1 MTITYF
7 SNFLNHHQANVADE
21 LYEKLGAD
29 YTFVELCPIYDWLLK
44 GGYSDLS
51 SRPYVLQAWRS
62 PENYRKA
69 ERLSLNSGVALF
81 GGPETLKLEVLRAKT
96 GKLTFDVSER
106 WLKHGILN
114 LASPRLLR
122 YFWYYYMVF
131 SKENVYK
138 LCSSAYA
145 CGDHYKLH
153 SFKNRCYKWGYFT
166 RVDDF
171 PLETSANFDVSS
183 GETEVHHL
191 MWCARFLRWKHP
203 ELPVRL
209 ARRLKDRG
217 YKFVLDMYGSGDEL
231 KNTKRLVSELDVTDV
246 VHFFGNL
253 PNEEI
258 LEQMR
263 RHEIFLFTSDQ
274 NEGWGAVLN
283 ESMSN
288 ACAVVA
294 SNMIGSVPFLIEN
307 DSNGLI
313 FRSEDLDSLEENV
326 SRMLDDPECR
336 RRIASNAV
344 RTMRNVW
351 SPSNAADS
359 LLRLIADLQA
369 GCDTSITLGPC
380 SKAMP
385 I

>member
-1 MTITYF
+1 MTVTYF

-21 LYEKLGAD
+21 LYEKQGTD

-69 ERLSLNSGVALF
+69 EDLALNADVALF
-81 GGPETLKLEVLRAKT
+81 GGPETLKLEVMRAKT
-96 GKLTFDVSER
+96 GKLTFDVGER
-106 WLKHGILN
+106 WLKRGLLN

-122 YFWYYYMVF
+122 YFWYYYTVF

-145 CGDHYKLH
+145 CGDHYKLY

-166 RVDDF
+166 KVEDF
-171 PLETSANFDVSS
+171 PFETSANFDVSTE
-183 GETEVHHL
+183 ETEVHL

-209 ARRLKDRG
+209 ARRLKDKG
-217 YKFVLDMYGSGDEL
+217 YKFVFDMYGSGVEL
-231 KNTKRLVSELDVTDV
+231 ENVKRLASELEVTDV
-246 VHFFGNL
+246 LRFQGNL
-253 PNEEI
+253 PNDKI

-263 RHEIFLFTSDQ
+263 QHEIFLFTSDK

-288 ACAVVA
+288 GCAVVA
-294 SNMIGSVPFLIEN
+294 SDEIGSVPFLVE
-307 DSNGLI
+307 DGVNGLV
-313 FRSEDLDSLEENV
+313 FKSEDLDSLETKV
-326 SRMLDDPECR
+326 MSLLDNADCR
-336 RRIASNAV
+336 RTIAANAM
-344 RTMRNVW
+344 RTMRTLW
-351 SPSNAADS
+351 SPQNAADN
-359 LLRLIADLQA
+359 LLRLIDDLQA
-369 GCDTSITLGPC
+369 GRDTSIAVGPC
-380 SKAMP
+380 SKALP

>member
-1 MTITYF
+1 MTVTYF

-21 LYEKLGAD
+21 LYEKLGTD

-69 ERLSLNSGVALF
+69 EDLALNADVALF
-81 GGPETLKLEVLRAKT
+81 GGPETLKLEVMRAKT
-96 GKLTFDVSER
+96 GKLTFDVGER
-106 WLKHGILN
+106 WLKRGLLN

-122 YFWYYYMVF
+122 YFWYYYTVF

-145 CGDHYKLH
+145 CGDHYKLY

-166 RVDDF
+166 KVEDF
-171 PLETSANFDVSS
+171 PFETSANFDVSS
-183 GETEVHHL
+183 EETEVHL

-209 ARRLKDRG
+209 AKRLKDKG
-217 YKFVLDMYGSGDEL
+217 YKFVFDMYGSGVEL
-231 KNTKRLVSELDVTDV
+231 ENVKRLASELEVTDV
-246 VHFFGNL
+246 LRFQGNL
-253 PNEEI
+253 PNDKI

-263 RHEIFLFTSDQ
+263 QHEIFLFTSDK

-288 ACAVVA
+288 GCAVVA
-294 SNMIGSVPFLIEN
+294 SDEIGSVPFLVE
-307 DSNGLI
+307 DGVNGLV
-313 FRSEDLDSLEENV
+313 FKSEDLDSLETKV
-326 SRMLDDPECR
+326 MSLLDNADCR
-336 RRIASNAV
+336 RTIAANAM
-344 RTMRNVW
+344 RTMRTLW
-351 SPSNAADS
+351 SPQNAADN
-359 LLRLIADLQA
+359 LLRLIDDLQA
-369 GCDTSITLGPC
+369 GRDTSIAVGPC
-380 SKAMP
+380 SKALP

>member
-1 MTITYF
+1 MTVTYF

-21 LYEKLGAD
+21 LYEKLGTD

-69 ERLSLNSGVALF
+69 EDLALNADVALF
-81 GGPETLKLEVLRAKT
+81 GGPETLKLEVMRAKT
-96 GKLTFDVSER
+96 GKLTFDVGER
-106 WLKHGILN
+106 WLKRGLHN

-122 YFWYYYMVF
+122 YFWYYYTVF

-145 CGDHYKLH
+145 CGDHYKLY

-166 RVDDF
+166 KVEDF
-171 PLETSANFDVSS
+171 PFETSANFDVSS
-183 GETEVHHL
+183 EETEVHL
-191 MWCARFLRWKHP
+191 MWCARFLRLKHP

-209 ARRLKDRG
+209 ARRLKDKG
-217 YKFVLDMYGSGDEL
+217 YKFVLDMYGSGVEL
-231 KNTKRLVSELDVTDV
+231 ENVKRLALELEVTDV
-246 VHFFGNL
+246 LRFQGNL
-253 PNEEI
+253 PNDKI

-263 RHEIFLFTSDQ
+263 QHEIFLFTSDK

-288 ACAVVA
+288 GCAVVA
-294 SNMIGSVPFLIEN
+294 SDEIGSVPFLVE
-307 DSNGLI
+307 DGVNGLV
-313 FRSEDLDSLEENV
+313 FKSEDLDSLETKV
-326 SRMLDDPECR
+326 ISLLDNADCR
-336 RRIASNAV
+336 RTIAANAM
-344 RTMRNVW
+344 RTMRTLW
-351 SPSNAADS
+351 SPQNAADN
-359 LLRLIADLQA
+359 LLRLIDDLQA
-369 GCDTSITLGPC
+369 GRDTSVAVGPC
-380 SKAMP
+380 SKALP

>member
-1 MTITYF
+1 MTVTYF

-21 LYEKLGAD
+21 LYEKLGTD

-69 ERLSLNSGVALF
+69 EDLALNADVALF
-81 GGPETLKLEVLRAKT
+81 GGPETLKLEVMRAKT
-96 GKLTFDVSER
+96 GKLTFDVGER
-106 WLKHGILN
+106 WLKRGLLN

-122 YFWYYYMVF
+122 YFWYYYTVF

-145 CGDHYKLH
+145 CGDHYKLY

-166 RVDDF
+166 KVEDF
-171 PLETSANFDVSS
+171 PFETSANVDVSS
-183 GETEVHHL
+183 EETEVHL

-209 ARRLKDRG
+209 ARRLKDKG
-217 YKFVLDMYGSGDEL
+217 YKFVFDMYGSGVEL
-231 KNTKRLVSELDVTDV
+231 ENVKRLASELEVTDV
-246 VHFFGNL
+246 LRFQGNL
-253 PNEEI
+253 PNDKI

-263 RHEIFLFTSDQ
+263 QHEIFLFTSDK

-288 ACAVVA
+288 GCAVVA
-294 SNMIGSVPFLIEN
+294 SDEIGSVPFLVE
-307 DSNGLI
+307 DGVNGLV
-313 FRSEDLDSLEENV
+313 FKSEDLDSLETKV
-326 SRMLDDPECR
+326 MSLLDNADCR
-336 RRIASNAV
+336 RTIAANAM
-344 RTMRNVW
+344 RTMRTPW
-351 SPSNAADS
+351 SPQNAADN
-359 LLRLIADLQA
+359 LLRLIDDLQA
-369 GCDTSITLGPC
+369 GRDTSIAVGPC
-380 SKAMP
+380 SKALP

>member
-1 MTITYF
+1 MTVTYF

-21 LYEKLGAD
+21 LYEKLGTD

-69 ERLSLNSGVALF
+69 EELALNADVALF
-81 GGPETLKLEVLRAKT
+81 GGPETLKLEVMRAKT
-96 GKLTFDVSER
+96 GKLTFDVGER
-106 WLKHGILN
+106 WLKRGLLN

-122 YFWYYYMVF
+122 YFWYYYTVF

-145 CGDHYKLH
+145 CGDHYKLY

-166 RVDDF
+166 KVEDF
-171 PLETSANFDVSS
+171 PFETSANFDVSS
-183 GETEVHHL
+183 EETEVPL

-209 ARRLKDRG
+209 ARRLKDKG
-217 YKFVLDMYGSGDEL
+217 YKFVFDMYGSGVEL
-231 KNTKRLVSELDVTDV
+231 ENVKRLASELEVTDV
-246 VHFFGNL
+246 LRFQGNL
-253 PNEEI
+253 PNDKI

-263 RHEIFLFTSDQ
+263 QHEIFLFTSDK

-288 ACAVVA
+288 GCAVVA
-294 SNMIGSVPFLIEN
+294 SDEIGSVPFLVE
-307 DSNGLI
+307 DGVNGLV
-313 FRSEDLDSLEENV
+313 FKSEDLDSLETKV
-326 SRMLDDPECR
+326 MSLLDNADCR
-336 RRIASNAV
+336 RTIAANAM
-344 RTMRNVW
+344 RTMRTLW
-351 SPSNAADS
+351 SPQNAADN
-359 LLRLIADLQA
+359 LLRLIDDLQA
-369 GCDTSITLGPC
+369 GRDTSVAVGPC
-380 SKAMP
+380 SKALP

>member
-1 MTITYF
+1 MTVTYF

-21 LYEKLGAD
+21 LYEKLGTD

-69 ERLSLNSGVALF
+69 EDLALNADVALF
-81 GGPETLKLEVLRAKT
+81 GGPETLKLEVMRAKT
-96 GKLTFDVSER
+96 GKLTFDVGER
-106 WLKHGILN
+106 WLKRGLLN

-122 YFWYYYMVF
+122 YFWYYYTVF

-145 CGDHYKLH
+145 CGDHYKLY

-166 RVDDF
+166 KVEDF
-171 PLETSANFDVSS
+171 PFETSANFDVSS
-183 GETEVHHL
+183 EETEVHL
-191 MWCARFLRWKHP
+191 MWCARFLRLKHP

-209 ARRLKDRG
+209 ARRLKDKG
-217 YKFVLDMYGSGDEL
+217 YKFVFDMYGSGVEL
-231 KNTKRLVSELDVTDV
+231 ENVKRLASELEVTDV
-246 VHFFGNL
+246 LRFHGNL
-253 PNEEI
+253 PNDKI

-263 RHEIFLFTSDQ
+263 QHEIFIFTSDK

-288 ACAVVA
+288 GCAVVA
-294 SNMIGSVPFLIEN
+294 SDEIGSVPFLVE
-307 DSNGLI
+307 DGVNGLV
-313 FRSEDLDSLEENV
+313 FKSEDLDSLETKV
-326 SRMLDDPECR
+326 MSLLDNADCR
-336 RRIASNAV
+336 RTIAANAM
-344 RTMRNVW
+344 RTMRTLW
-351 SPSNAADS
+351 SPQNAADN
-359 LLRLIADLQA
+359 LLRLIDDLQA
-369 GCDTSITLGPC
+369 GRDTSIAVGPC
-380 SKAMP
+380 SKALP

>member
-1 MTITYF
+1 MTVTYF

-21 LYEKLGAD
+21 LYEKLGTD

-62 PENYRKA
+62 SENYRKA
-69 ERLSLNSGVALF
+69 EDLALNADVALF
-81 GGPETLKLEVLRAKT
+81 GGPETLKLEVMRAKT
-96 GKLTFDVSER
+96 GKLTFDVGER
-106 WLKHGILN
+106 WLKRGLLN

-122 YFWYYYMVF
+122 FFRYYYTVF

-153 SFKNRCYKWGYFT
+153 SFKNKCYKWGYFT
-166 RVDDF
+166 KIEDF
-171 PLETSANFDVSS
+171 PLETSVNFDVSS
-183 GETEVHHL
+183 EETEVHL

-209 ARRLKDRG
+209 ARRLKDKG
-217 YKFVLDMYGSGDEL
+217 YKFVLDMYGSGVEL
-231 KNTKRLVSELDVTDV
+231 ENVKRLALELEVTDV
-246 VHFFGNL
+246 LRFQGNL
-253 PNEEI
+253 PNDKI

-263 RHEIFLFTSDQ
+263 QHEIFLFTSDK

-288 ACAVVA
+288 GCAVVA
-294 SNMIGSVPFLIEN
+294 SDEIGSVPFLVE
-307 DSNGLI
+307 DGVNGLV
-313 FRSEDLDSLEENV
+313 FKSEDLDSLETKV
-326 SRMLDDPECR
+326 ISLLDNADCR
-336 RRIASNAV
+336 RTIAANAM
-344 RTMRNVW
+344 RTMRTLW
-351 SPSNAADS
+351 SPQNAADN
-359 LLRLIADLQA
+359 LLRLIDDLQA
-369 GCDTSITLGPC
+369 GRDTSVAVGPC
-380 SKAMP
+380 SKALP

>member
-1 MTITYF
+1 MTVTYF

-21 LYEKLGAD
+21 LYEKLGTD

-69 ERLSLNSGVALF
+69 EDLALNADVALF
-81 GGPETLKLEVLRAKT
+81 GGPETLKLEVMRAKA
-96 GKLTFDVSER
+96 GKLTFDVGER
-106 WLKHGILN
+106 WLKRGLLN

-122 YFWYYYMVF
+122 YFWYYYTVF

-145 CGDHYKLH
+145 CGDHYKLY

-166 RVDDF
+166 KVEDF
-171 PLETSANFDVSS
+171 PFETSANFDVSS
-183 GETEVHHL
+183 EETEVHL

-209 ARRLKDRG
+209 ARRLKDKG
-217 YKFVLDMYGSGDEL
+217 YKFVFDMYGSGVEL
-231 KNTKRLVSELDVTDV
+231 ENVKRLASELEVTDV
-246 VHFFGNL
+246 LRFQGNL
-253 PNEEI
+253 PNDKI

-263 RHEIFLFTSDQ
+263 QHEIFLFTSDK

-288 ACAVVA
+288 GCAVVA
-294 SNMIGSVPFLIEN
+294 SDEIGSVPFLVE
-307 DSNGLI
+307 DGVNGLV
-313 FRSEDLDSLEENV
+313 FKSEDLDSLETKV
-326 SRMLDDPECR
+326 MSLLDNADCR
-336 RRIASNAV
+336 RTIAANAM
-344 RTMRNVW
+344 RTMRTLW
-351 SPSNAADS
+351 SPQNAADN
-359 LLRLIADLQA
+359 LLRLIDDLQA
-369 GCDTSITLGPC
+369 GRDTSIAVGPC
-380 SKAMP
+380 SKALP

>member
-1 MTITYF
+1 MTVTYF

-21 LYEKLGAD
+21 LYEKLGTD

-69 ERLSLNSGVALF
+69 EDLALNADVALF
-81 GGPETLKLEVLRAKT
+81 GGPETLKLEVMRAKT
-96 GKLTFDVSER
+96 GKLTFDVGER
-106 WLKHGILN
+106 WLKRGLLN

-122 YFWYYYMVF
+122 YFWYYYTVF

-145 CGDHYKLH
+145 CGDHYKLY

-166 RVDDF
+166 KVEDF
-171 PLETSANFDVSS
+171 PFETSANFDVSS
-183 GETEVHHL
+183 EETEVHL

-209 ARRLKDRG
+209 ARRLKDKG
-217 YKFVLDMYGSGDEL
+217 YKFVFDMYGSGVEL
-231 KNTKRLVSELDVTDV
+231 ENVKRLASELEVTDV
-246 VHFFGNL
+246 LRFQGNL
-253 PNEEI
+253 PNDKI

-263 RHEIFLFTSDQ
+263 QHEIFLFTSDK

-288 ACAVVA
+288 GCAVVA
-294 SNMIGSVPFLIEN
+294 SDEIGSVPFLVE
-307 DSNGLI
+307 DGVNGLV
-313 FRSEDLDSLEENV
+313 FKSEDLDSLETKV
-326 SRMLDDPECR
+326 MSLLDNADCR
-336 RRIASNAV
+336 RTIAANAM
-344 RTMRNVW
+344 RTMRTPW
-351 SPSNAADS
+351 SPQNAADN
-359 LLRLIADLQA
+359 LLRLIDDLQA
-369 GCDTSITLGPC
+369 GRDTSIAVGPC
-380 SKAMP
+380 SKALP

>member
-1 MTITYF
+1 MTVTYF

-21 LYEKLGAD
+21 LYEKQGTD

-69 ERLSLNSGVALF
+69 EDLALNADVALF
-81 GGPETLKLEVLRAKT
+81 GGPETLKLEVMRAKT
-96 GKLTFDVSER
+96 GKLTFDVGER
-106 WLKHGILN
+106 WLKRGLLN

-122 YFWYYYMVF
+122 YFWYYYTVF

-145 CGDHYKLH
+145 CGDHYKLY

-166 RVDDF
+166 KVEDF
-171 PLETSANFDVSS
+171 PFETSANFDVSS
-183 GETEVHHL
+183 EETEVHL

-209 ARRLKDRG
+209 ARRLKDKG
-217 YKFVLDMYGSGDEL
+217 YKFVFDMYGSGVEL
-231 KNTKRLVSELDVTDV
+231 ENVKRLASELEVTDV
-246 VHFFGNL
+246 LRFQGNL
-253 PNEEI
+253 PNDKI

-263 RHEIFLFTSDQ
+263 QHEIFLFTSDK

-288 ACAVVA
+288 GCAVVA
-294 SNMIGSVPFLIEN
+294 SDEIGSVPFLVE
-307 DSNGLI
+307 DGVNGLV
-313 FRSEDLDSLEENV
+313 FKSEDLDSLETKV
-326 SRMLDDPECR
+326 MSLLDNADCR
-336 RRIASNAV
+336 RTIAANAM
-344 RTMRNVW
+344 RTMRTLW
-351 SPSNAADS
+351 SPQNAADN
-359 LLRLIADLQA
+359 LLRLIDDLQA
-369 GCDTSITLGPC
+369 GRDTSIAVGPC
-380 SKAMP
+380 SKALP

>member
-21 LYEKLGAD
+21 LYEKLGTD

-69 ERLSLNSGVALF
+69 EDLALNADVALF
-81 GGPETLKLEVLRAKT
+81 GGPETLKLEVMRAKT
-96 GKLTFDVSER
+96 GKLTFDVGER
-106 WLKHGILN
+106 WLKRGLLN

-122 YFWYYYMVF
+122 YFWYYYTVF

-145 CGDHYKLH
+145 CGDHYKLY

-166 RVDDF
+166 KVEDF
-171 PLETSANFDVSS
+171 PFETSANFDVSS
-183 GETEVHHL
+183 EETEVHL

-209 ARRLKDRG
+209 ARRLKDKG
-217 YKFVLDMYGSGDEL
+217 YKFVFDMYGSGVEL
-231 KNTKRLVSELDVTDV
+231 ENVKRLASELEVTDV
-246 VHFFGNL
+246 LRFQGNL
-253 PNEEI
+253 PNDKI

-263 RHEIFLFTSDQ
+263 QHEIFLFTSDK

-288 ACAVVA
+288 GCAVVA
-294 SNMIGSVPFLIEN
+294 SDEIGSVPFLVE
-307 DSNGLI
+307 DGVNGLV
-313 FRSEDLDSLEENV
+313 FKSEDLDSLETKV
-326 SRMLDDPECR
+326 MSLLDNADCR
-336 RRIASNAV
+336 RTIAANAM
-344 RTMRNVW
+344 RTMRTLW
-351 SPSNAADS
+351 SPQNAADN
-359 LLRLIADLQA
+359 LLRLIDDLQA
-369 GCDTSITLGPC
+369 GRDTSIAVGPC
-380 SKAMP
+380 SKALP

>member
-1 MTITYF
+1 MTVTYF

-21 LYEKLGAD
+21 LYEKQGTD

-69 ERLSLNSGVALF
+69 EDLALNADVALF
-81 GGPETLKLEVLRAKT
+81 GGPETLKLEVMRAKT
-96 GKLTFDVSER
+96 GKLTFDVGER
-106 WLKHGILN
+106 WLKRGPLN

-122 YFWYYYMVF
+122 YFWYYYTVF

-145 CGDHYKLH
+145 CGDHYKLY

-166 RVDDF
+166 KVEDF
-171 PLETSANFDVSS
+171 PFETSANFDVSS
-183 GETEVHHL
+183 EETEVHL

-209 ARRLKDRG
+209 ARRLKDKG
-217 YKFVLDMYGSGDEL
+217 YKFVFDMYGSGVEL
-231 KNTKRLVSELDVTDV
+231 ENVKRLASELEVTDV
-246 VHFFGNL
+246 LRFQGNL
-253 PNEEI
+253 PNDKI

-263 RHEIFLFTSDQ
+263 QHEIFLFTSDK

-288 ACAVVA
+288 GCAVVA
-294 SNMIGSVPFLIEN
+294 SDEIGSVPFLVE
-307 DSNGLI
+307 DGVNGLV
-313 FRSEDLDSLEENV
+313 FKSEDLDSLETKV
-326 SRMLDDPECR
+326 MSLLDNADCR
-336 RRIASNAV
+336 RTIAANAM
-344 RTMRNVW
+344 RTMRTLW
-351 SPSNAADS
+351 SPQNAADN
-359 LLRLIADLQA
+359 LLRLIDDLQA
-369 GCDTSITLGPC
+369 GRDTSIAVGPC
-380 SKAMP
+380 SKALP

>member
-1 MTITYF
+1 MTVTYF

-21 LYEKLGAD
+21 LYEKLGTD

-69 ERLSLNSGVALF
+69 EELALNADVALF
-81 GGPETLKLEVLRAKT
+81 GGPETLKLEVMRAKT
-96 GKLTFDVSER
+96 GKLTFDVGER
-106 WLKHGILN
+106 WLKRGLLN

-122 YFWYYYMVF
+122 YFWYYYTVF

-145 CGDHYKLH
+145 CGDHYKLY

-166 RVDDF
+166 KVEDF
-171 PLETSANFDVSS
+171 PFETSANFDVSS
-183 GETEVHHL
+183 EETEVHL

-209 ARRLKDRG
+209 ARRLKDKG
-217 YKFVLDMYGSGDEL
+217 YKFVFDMYGSGVEL
-231 KNTKRLVSELDVTDV
+231 ENVKRLASELEVTDV
-246 VHFFGNL
+246 LRFHGNL
-253 PNEEI
+253 PNDKI

-263 RHEIFLFTSDQ
+263 QHEIFIFTSDK

-288 ACAVVA
+288 GCAVVA
-294 SNMIGSVPFLIEN
+294 SDEIGSVPFLVE
-307 DSNGLI
+307 DGVNGLV
-313 FRSEDLDSLEENV
+313 FKSEDLDSLETKV
-326 SRMLDDPECR
+326 MSLLDNADCR
-336 RRIASNAV
+336 RTIAANAM
-344 RTMRNVW
+344 RTMRTLW
-351 SPSNAADS
+351 SPQNAADN
-359 LLRLIADLQA
+359 LLRLIDDLQA
-369 GCDTSITLGPC
+369 GRDTSIAVGPC
-380 SKAMP
+380 SKALP

>member
-1 MTITYF
+1 MTVTYF

-21 LYEKLGAD
+21 LYEKQGTD

-69 ERLSLNSGVALF
+69 EDLALNADVALF
-81 GGPETLKLEVLRAKT
+81 GGPETLKLEVMRAKT
-96 GKLTFDVSER
+96 GKLTFDVGER
-106 WLKHGILN
+106 WLKRGPLN

-122 YFWYYYMVF
+122 YFWYYYTVF

-145 CGDHYKLH
+145 CGDHYKLY

-166 RVDDF
+166 KVEDF
-171 PLETSANFDVSS
+171 PFETSANFDVSS
-183 GETEVHHL
+183 EETEVHL
-191 MWCARFLRWKHP
+191 MWCARFLRLKHP

-209 ARRLKDRG
+209 ARRLKDKG
-217 YKFVLDMYGSGDEL
+217 YKFVFDMYGSGVEL
-231 KNTKRLVSELDVTDV
+231 ENVKRLASELEVTDV
-246 VHFFGNL
+246 LRFQGNL
-253 PNEEI
+253 PNDKI

-263 RHEIFLFTSDQ
+263 QHEIFLFTSDK

-288 ACAVVA
+288 GCAVVA
-294 SNMIGSVPFLIEN
+294 SDEIGSVPFLVE
-307 DSNGLI
+307 DGVNGLV
-313 FRSEDLDSLEENV
+313 FKSEDLDSLETKV
-326 SRMLDDPECR
+326 MSLLDNADCR
-336 RRIASNAV
+336 RTIAANAM
-344 RTMRNVW
+344 RTMRTLW
-351 SPSNAADS
+351 SPQNAADN
-359 LLRLIADLQA
+359 LLRLIDDLQA
-369 GCDTSITLGPC
+369 GRDTSIAVGPC
-380 SKAMP
+380 SKALP

>member
-1 MTITYF
+1 MTVTYF

-21 LYEKLGAD
+21 LYEKLGTD

-69 ERLSLNSGVALF
+69 EELALNADVALF
-81 GGPETLKLEVLRAKT
+81 GGPETLKLEVMRAKT
-96 GKLTFDVSER
+96 GKLTFDVGER
-106 WLKHGILN
+106 WLKRGLLN

-122 YFWYYYMVF
+122 YFWYYYTVF

-145 CGDHYKLH
+145 CGDHYKLY

-166 RVDDF
+166 KVEDF
-171 PLETSANFDVSS
+171 PFETSANFDVSS
-183 GETEVHHL
+183 EETEVHL

-209 ARRLKDRG
+209 ARRLKDKG
-217 YKFVLDMYGSGDEL
+217 YKFVFDMYGSGVEL
-231 KNTKRLVSELDVTDV
+231 ENVKRLASELEVTDV
-246 VHFFGNL
+246 LRFQGNL
-253 PNEEI
+253 PNDKI

-263 RHEIFLFTSDQ
+263 QHEIFLFTSDK

-288 ACAVVA
+288 GCAVVA
-294 SNMIGSVPFLIEN
+294 SDEIGSVPFLVE
-307 DSNGLI
+307 DGVNGLV
-313 FRSEDLDSLEENV
+313 FKSEDLDSLETKV
-326 SRMLDDPECR
+326 GTVGKC
-336 RRIASNAV
+336 
-344 RTMRNVW
+344 
-351 SPSNAADS
+351 
-359 LLRLIADLQA
+359 
-369 GCDTSITLGPC
+369 
-380 SKAMP
+380 
-385 I
+385 

>member
-1 MTITYF
+1 MTVTYF

-21 LYEKLGAD
+21 LYEKLGTD

-69 ERLSLNSGVALF
+69 EELALNADVALF
-81 GGPETLKLEVLRAKT
+81 GGPETLKLEVMRAKT
-96 GKLTFDVSER
+96 GKLTFDVGER
-106 WLKHGILN
+106 WLKRGLLN

-122 YFWYYYMVF
+122 YFWYYYTVF

-145 CGDHYKLH
+145 CGDHYKLY

-166 RVDDF
+166 KVEDF
-171 PLETSANFDVSS
+171 PFETSANFDVSS
-183 GETEVHHL
+183 EETEVHL

-209 ARRLKDRG
+209 ARRLKDKG
-217 YKFVLDMYGSGDEL
+217 YKFVFDMYGSGVEL
-231 KNTKRLVSELDVTDV
+231 ENVKRLASELEVTDV
-246 VHFFGNL
+246 LRFQGNL
-253 PNEEI
+253 PNDKI

-263 RHEIFLFTSDQ
+263 QHEIFLFTSDK

-288 ACAVVA
+288 GCAVVA
-294 SNMIGSVPFLIEN
+294 SDEIGSVPFLVE
-307 DSNGLI
+307 DGVNGLV
-313 FRSEDLDSLEENV
+313 FKSEDLDSLETKV
-326 SRMLDDPECR
+326 MSLLDNADCR
-336 RRIASNAV
+336 RTIAANAM
-344 RTMRNVW
+344 RTMRTLW
-351 SPSNAADS
+351 SPQNAADN
-359 LLRLIADLQA
+359 LLRLIDDLQA
-369 GCDTSITLGPC
+369 GRDTSVAVGPC
-380 SKAMP
+380 SKALP

>member
-1 MTITYF
+1 MTVTYF

-21 LYEKLGAD
+21 LYEKLGTD

-69 ERLSLNSGVALF
+69 EELALNADVALF
-81 GGPETLKLEVLRAKT
+81 GGPETLKLEVMRAKT
-96 GKLTFDVSER
+96 GKLTFDVGER
-106 WLKHGILN
+106 WLKRGLLN

-122 YFWYYYMVF
+122 YFWYYYTVF

-145 CGDHYKLH
+145 CGDHYKLY

-166 RVDDF
+166 KVEDF
-171 PLETSANFDVSS
+171 PFETSANFDVSS
-183 GETEVHHL
+183 EETEVHL

-209 ARRLKDRG
+209 ARRLKDKG
-217 YKFVLDMYGSGDEL
+217 YKFVFDMYGSGVEL
-231 KNTKRLVSELDVTDV
+231 ENVKRLASELEVTDV
-246 VHFFGNL
+246 LRFQGNL
-253 PNEEI
+253 PNDKI

-263 RHEIFLFTSDQ
+263 QHEIFLFTSDK

-288 ACAVVA
+288 GCAVVA
-294 SNMIGSVPFLIEN
+294 SDEIGSVPFLVE
-307 DSNGLI
+307 DGVNGLV
-313 FRSEDLDSLEENV
+313 FKSEDLDSLETKV
-326 SRMLDDPECR
+326 MSLLDNADCR
-336 RRIASNAV
+336 RTIAANAM
-344 RTMRNVW
+344 RTMRTLW
-351 SPSNAADS
+351 SPQNAADN
-359 LLRLIADLQA
+359 LLRLIDDLQA
-369 GCDTSITLGPC
+369 GRDTSIAVGPC
-380 SKAMP
+380 SKALP

>member
-21 LYEKLGAD
+21 LYEKLGTD

-69 ERLSLNSGVALF
+69 EDLALNADVALF
-81 GGPETLKLEVLRAKT
+81 GGPETLKLEVMRAKT
-96 GKLTFDVSER
+96 GKLTFDVGER
-106 WLKHGILN
+106 WLKRGLLN

-122 YFWYYYMVF
+122 YFWYYYTVF

-145 CGDHYKLH
+145 CGDHYKLY

-166 RVDDF
+166 KVEDF
-171 PLETSANFDVSS
+171 PFETSANFDVSS
-183 GETEVHHL
+183 EETEVHL

-209 ARRLKDRG
+209 ARRLKDKG
-217 YKFVLDMYGSGDEL
+217 YKFVFDMYGSGVEL
-231 KNTKRLVSELDVTDV
+231 ENVKRLASELEVTDV
-246 VHFFGNL
+246 LRFQGNL
-253 PNEEI
+253 PNDKI

-263 RHEIFLFTSDQ
+263 QHEIFLFTSDK

-288 ACAVVA
+288 GCAVVA
-294 SNMIGSVPFLIEN
+294 SDEIGSVPFLVE
-307 DSNGLI
+307 DGVNGLV
-313 FRSEDLDSLEENV
+313 FKSEDLDSLETKV
-326 SRMLDDPECR
+326 MSLLDNADCR
-336 RRIASNAV
+336 RTIAANAM
-344 RTMRNVW
+344 RTMRTLW
-351 SPSNAADS
+351 SPQNAADN
-359 LLRLIADLQA
+359 LLRLIDDLQA
-369 GCDTSITLGPC
+369 GRDTSVAVGPC
-380 SKAMP
+380 SKALP